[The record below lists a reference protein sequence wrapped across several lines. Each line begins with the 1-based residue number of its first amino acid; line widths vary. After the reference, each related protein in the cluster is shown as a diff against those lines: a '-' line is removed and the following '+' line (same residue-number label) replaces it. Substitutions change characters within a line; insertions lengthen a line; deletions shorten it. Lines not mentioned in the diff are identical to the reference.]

1 MEFNGRTEQRFR
13 GFLMDEELLYHVPY
27 RALCKY
33 RLDRGQ
39 ARYVCTDPAASPVAV
54 DRILA
59 PVLSPAIIGLD
70 ARRLD
75 SVLRALAVGTPLD
88 PVVLVQHSSASHFT
102 LAAGLHRFYA
112 ARASRLIQ
120 VPAVFVART

>member
-1 MEFNGRTEQRFR
+1 
-13 GFLMDEELLYHVPY
+13 MDEELLYSVPY

-33 RLDRGQ
+33 RLDRGH
-39 ARYVCTDPAASPVAV
+39 ARYVCNDPAATPVAV

-75 SVLRALAVGTPLD
+75 GVLRALAVGAPLA
-88 PVVLVQHSSASHFT
+88 PLVLVQHPSASRFT
-102 LAAGLHRFYA
+102 LAEGLHRFYA
-112 ARASRLIQ
+112 ARAARLVQ
-120 VPAVFVART
+120 VPAVFAAR